1 MKRTFANCE
10 GPGAGSLEQ
19 GGCALAGKAF
29 GRNSLPTQFL
39 RIGGN
44 CETNVVF
51 LGVQSLIAIAGL
63 LAAALFLLAV
73 WGIALWHEWSGRPLP
88 AGCAVDAQPRRI
100 AGALTVVGGPLG
112 QPIARQPVS
121 ARAAPPGVSAPRLWQ
136 WAERAR
142 LLEARRFTPATSSL
156 DEPSM
161 ISGSGPLIERSRWRT
176 LSAG

>member
-1 MKRTFANCE
+1 LNKAD
-10 GPGAGSLEQ
+10 G
-19 GGCALAGKAF
+19 ALAGKAF
-29 GRNSLPTQFL
+29 GRNPLPTQFL

-73 WGIALWHEWSGRPLP
+73 WGIALWHEWSRRPLP
-88 AGCAVDAQPRRI
+88 LGCAVHAQPR
-100 AGALTVVGGPLG
+100 GLVGVLTVVGGPLG

-121 ARAAPPGVSAPRLWQ
+121 ARAAPPGASTPLLWQ

-142 LLEARRFTPATSSL
+142 LLYPERITPATSSL
-156 DEPSM
+156 NEPSM
-161 ISGSGPLIERSRWRT
+161 YWTGNGPLIGRSRWRT